1 ADRDVDAAEA
11 ALAGVPVRAAVL
23 NEALH
28 LVSAVR
34 HHATSGTRNMSARVA
49 HSSADQPARSAPSSS
64 FKDFTPSTSSRSKY
78 DSTTIRAVS
87 ASSFASFNAAP
98 IFLMSLE
105 RMGPG
110 FADWLLR
117 NEPSST
123 TSGFRATGAS
133 NTSSTTS
140 ASSTGARRGSSTG
153 VA

>member
-1 ADRDVDAAEA
+1 VPSDLRQTLSDRRSLDAVAVLADEVQLPVTRGPENARADRDVDAAEA

-87 ASSFASFNAAP
+87 AS
-98 IFLMSLE
+98 
-105 RMGPG
+105 
-110 FADWLLR
+110 
-117 NEPSST
+117 
-123 TSGFRATGAS
+123 
-133 NTSSTTS
+133 
-140 ASSTGARRGSSTG
+140 
-153 VA
+153 